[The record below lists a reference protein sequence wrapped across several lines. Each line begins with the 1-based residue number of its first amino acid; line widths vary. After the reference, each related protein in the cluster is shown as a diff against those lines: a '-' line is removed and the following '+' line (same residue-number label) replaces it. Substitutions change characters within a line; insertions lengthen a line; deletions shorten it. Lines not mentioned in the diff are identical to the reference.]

1 MICRRSPFGIC
12 LWLCT
17 TSLIDVEYNFF
28 VASIDFK
35 TNHAIFYLYI
45 YIFEFGFVFDGHY
58 ILQRRYYSQL
68 YSFFQFWFNGNSIWK
83 NVSNSSSELAVL
95 IRTEGIFSNNC
106 WNTPLFKSGNDE
118 VWSFWED
125 PKTGLPISS
134 S

>member
-1 MICRRSPFGIC
+1 MVMYV
-12 LWLCT
+12 T

-35 TNHAIFYLYI
+35 TNHAIFYLNI

-58 ILQRRYYSQL
+58 ILHRRYYSQL

-118 VWSFWED
+118 VWSFERIQKLD
-125 PKTGLPISS
+125 YQYHHHIQLRHLFPS
-134 S
+134 